1 MQACHDFSSNE
12 KTKAKT
18 DENVNHDCKGLRSL
32 GIKHVRIS
40 RITEFLKL
48 EYCQLSPNEKCQPH
62 QTDHLV
68 FTLGPPSKLLI
79 KFVCLGWKQWGLAP
93 VSFLACEAPKALQA
107 PRKNN
112 KNEIQW
118 HCLYISRNSWA
129 RIRNLSLS
137 KFIVWILD
145 QDFWTLYK

>member
-1 MQACHDFSSNE
+1 MFTSLCTLGQSNILWNTVRIPSSGILQLAIHGDKRILFPGFTQMYSMQACHDFSSNE

-79 KFVCLGWKQWGLAP
+79 KFVCLGWKQFETG
-93 VSFLACEAPKALQA
+93 S
-107 PRKNN
+107 
-112 KNEIQW
+112 
-118 HCLYISRNSWA
+118 
-129 RIRNLSLS
+129 SLFPS
-137 KFIVWILD
+137 L
-145 QDFWTLYK
+145 